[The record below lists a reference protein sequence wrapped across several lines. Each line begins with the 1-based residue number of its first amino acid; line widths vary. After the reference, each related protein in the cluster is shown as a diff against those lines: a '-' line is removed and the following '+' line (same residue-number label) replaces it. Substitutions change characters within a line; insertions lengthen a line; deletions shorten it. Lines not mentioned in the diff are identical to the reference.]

1 MFDMHM
7 NLSRIL
13 PAADADLAG
22 RAWGLRFCIS
32 YEYSGEA
39 RCYSF
44 ADHTPSAEFYN
55 LGFC

>member
-1 MFDMHM
+1 MHM

-13 PAADADLAG
+13 PVADADLAG

-32 YEYSGEA
+32 YEYSGDA

-55 LGFC
+55 LEFC